1 MEDMEALVSR
11 VLDAA
16 FAVHIDVGPGLF
28 ETVYEQLLANR
39 LAKQGLHVERQFAV
53 GASIE
58 GLDFPKA
65 FCVDMLVDGKLVVE
79 LKSIDR
85 LAPVHTQ
92 QVLTYLRLMK
102 LPLGLLL
109 NFGGITLKGNFRRV
123 ANNYRQ

>member
-1 MEDMEALVSR
+1 MDDIEGLVSR
-11 VLDAA
+11 ILDTA
-16 FAVHIDVGPGLF
+16 FSVHIDVGPGLF

-39 LAKQGLHVERQFAV
+39 LAKQGIHVERQLAV
-53 GASIE
+53 GAQIE

-65 FCVDMLVDGKLVVE
+65 FCVDMLVENKIVVE
-79 LKSIDR
+79 LKSLDQ

-109 NFGGITLKGNFRRV
+109 NFGGITLKGNLKRV